1 MFLNSHLRMLIPA
14 TLGPVIGIDNQ
25 PVTFSKVT
33 DMGIRVPD
41 FIAFMNDSD
50 VDVTLR
56 FDAGNNKAQAT
67 GTVSGTYNVQNGT
80 SDTVKVSIDG
90 ETAVTIDL
98 TAGAARTPAQVVAD
112 INAALLAA
120 GGSTALAKA
129 IIHSTDKIAI
139 VSGTTGTSSS
149 VEIITVA
156 ANAYTILGLTVGVYN
171 STNSFVLDIV
181 SPVTVKA
188 KGKGIFN
195 NPRPSAPML
204 RVRGVAS
211 VAVMIDATPLHGY
224 SGVQQ

>member
-14 TLGPVIGIDNQ
+14 TLGPVYGIDNQ
-25 PVTFSKVT
+25 PVTFSKIT

-67 GTVSGTYNVQNGT
+67 GTVSGNFVISNG
-80 SDTVKVSIDG
+80 SADTVKVSIDG
-90 ETAVTIDL
+90 EAAVTIDI
-98 TAGAARTPAQVVAD
+98 TTGTRTPAQVVTD
-112 INAALLAA
+112 INAALAAA
-120 GGSTALAKA
+120 GGNTALAKA
-129 IIHSTDKIAI
+129 IIHTTDKIAI
-139 VSGTTGTSSS
+139 VSGTTGTASS
-149 VEIITVA
+149 VEIMTVA
-156 ANAYTILGLTVGVYN
+156 NHAYAILGLTVGVYN

-188 KGKGIFN
+188 KGRGIFN
-195 NPRPSAPML
+195 NPRPAAPML
-204 RVRGVAS
+204 RVRGVAT
-211 VAVMIDATPLHGY
+211 VPVMIDATPLHAY